1 MSHRHHGSEHR
12 SCEAMA
18 STSGL
23 QENVVESTSNI
34 LSDTDSG
41 VADTDETSNRRS
53 SGVKLTGARPKS
65 ATVTSSETASTSS
78 TSTSSSVDLHTLRDP
93 SHYEE
98 LNVIG
103 NGEFDVLFR
112 KCQKIMGH
120 PLKTT
125 PNIRTSEGRTG
136 KRRN

>member
-1 MSHRHHGSEHR
+1 MTNLARQNYNFFLFSQKLVMSHRHHDHGSEHR

-23 QENVVESTSNI
+23 QENIVESTSYSNI

-41 VADTDETSNRRS
+41 VADTDETSNRPPRS
-53 SGVKLTGARPKS
+53 SRATGTRPK
-65 ATVTSSETASTSS
+65 VTSSETASSSS
-78 TSTSSSVDLHTLRDP
+78 TASSSVDLHTLRDP

-103 NGEFDVLFR
+103 NGESRVHENFL
-112 KCQKIMGH
+112 
-120 PLKTT
+120 
-125 PNIRTSEGRTG
+125 
-136 KRRN
+136 

>member
-41 VADTDETSNRRS
+41 VADTDESGSNRRS

-65 ATVTSSETASTSS
+65 AQVTSSETASTSS
-78 TSTSSSVDLHTLRDP
+78 ASTSSSVDLHTLRDP

-103 NGEFDVLFR
+103 NGKFDFFLENV
-112 KCQKIMGH
+112 
-120 PLKTT
+120 
-125 PNIRTSEGRTG
+125 
-136 KRRN
+136 KRSWDIL